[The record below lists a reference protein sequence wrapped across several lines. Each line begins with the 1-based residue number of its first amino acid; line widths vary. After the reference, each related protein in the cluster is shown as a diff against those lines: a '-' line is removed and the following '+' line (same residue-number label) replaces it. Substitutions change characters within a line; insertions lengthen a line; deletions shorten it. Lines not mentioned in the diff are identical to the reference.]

1 MNTIDLNKPASTHN
15 PFVVPAGY
23 FAQVTQQVMKQIN
36 EQTSYGASHAED
48 MAIVRWIPWLGAA
61 CVAALVVFFSYFVS
75 PTSVKEQGGAVH
87 AETAQNRAA
96 SVQSDEIY
104 DYLMMANASDY
115 TDYESNY

>member
-1 MNTIDLNKPASTHN
+1 MKTIDLNKSASTHN

-23 FAQVTQQVMKQIN
+23 FAQFTQQVMKQIN
-36 EQTSYGASHAED
+36 EQTTNISYAED
-48 MAIVRWIPWLGAA
+48 MAIIRWIPWLGAA

-75 PTSVKEQGGAVH
+75 PTSVKEQGGATH
-87 AETAQNRAA
+87 AETAQNKVN
-96 SVQSDEIY
+96 SVQNDEIY

>member
-36 EQTSYGASHAED
+36 D

-87 AETAQNRAA
+87 AETAQNRAT